1 MTLIVRTT
9 GKFMLS
15 PNDGVSPLFKPYR
28 NTLTPQTEFVTNRI
42 NLGQLIV
49 VAADVSEKANQA
61 DLDKFDS
68 VDDYLK
74 SLVVKAP
81 TIQAVKE
88 KAKA

>member
-15 PNDGVSPLFKPYR
+15 PSDGLSPIFKAYR
-28 NTLTPQTEFVTNRI
+28 NTLTPKTEFVTNRI

-49 VAADVSEKANQA
+49 VATDVPEKANQA

-81 TIQAVKE
+81 TIEAVKE
-88 KAKA
+88 KVKA